1 LSERRHAG
9 VAGFRPEGFAGH
21 SLRTGFLAS
30 GAEAAGASVLA
41 IAGLIDR
48 WAEDGRLPDHL
59 RLVPKLG
66 GM

>member
-1 LSERRHAG
+1 MPESRASGRRSSPALSLR
-9 VAGFRPEGFAGH
+9 AGF
-21 SLRTGFLAS
+21 LTS
-30 GAEAAGASVLA
+30 GGEAGASVLT